1 MHSTDYGGAYRDSI
15 TCICFDICSSRLSL
29 FILCPNGRT
38 YILKLSL
45 IFVWNRSTLPIRD
58 EDFQSKFIIT
68 SYDVYQGEIDQT
80 LPINGDSTGNN
91 AFNDEDFDLDDIND
105 DE

>member
-1 MHSTDYGGAYRDSI
+1 MNNFGMHSTDYGGAYRDSI
-15 TCICFDICSSRLSL
+15 TCIGFDICSSRLSL

-38 YILKLSL
+38 YILNNMHVFATLDL
-45 IFVWNRSTLPIRD
+45 PAYSTTDIMYKRLNYA
-58 EDFQSKFIIT
+58 IT
-68 SYDVYQGEIDQT
+68 FCSS
-80 LPINGDSTGNN
+80 INGDSTGNN